1 MRSNGYSRILVPFV
15 SQPQGFGIRGKASR
29 TLHICLSQPQTVHSQ
44 EPSFESTGSSSP
56 KIPGMTPGHRGTAG
70 STRTPVPWG
79 RQAGREGR
87 REGAAPTATPDLVA
101 PAPVP
106 RAVPAPQCSQSVSP
120 QPLGLVWSWTG
131 GWAERTPQPPL
142 CPPPPVRLKPSP
154 GFLLEQQPGTAWP
167 GLGGGPSAR
176 PRIPRSPFAPAG
188 ADQRRPE
195 RREMWTDLGRRR
207 SKPLMAVWPH

>member
-1 MRSNGYSRILVPFV
+1 MDTAGSRYPSSPSPRDL
-15 SQPQGFGIRGKASR
+15 GFGIRGKASR
-29 TLHICLSQPQTVHSQ
+29 TLHICLSQPQMVHSQ

-56 KIPGMTPGHRGTAG
+56 KIPGMAPRH
-70 STRTPVPWG
+70 G
-79 RQAGREGR
+79 RIHTHPRAMGQAGREGR
-87 REGAAPTATPDLVA
+87 REGAAPMATPDLVA

-120 QPLGLVWSWTG
+120 QPLGLVWSSTG

-154 GFLLEQQPGTAWP
+154 GFLLEQQPGTARP

-195 RREMWTDLGRRR
+195 RREMWTDPGRRR